1 MNSVHYRPK
10 KVAEMVAPPKK
21 SGFSCRLSDFC
32 HIFDQ
37 VMNNK
42 VLVQFWIAVLP
53 TLVKNSNVQNV
64 QDEIYQEEI
73 LIQGDQDHF
82 LCKEIAIT
90 SRLFTSEP

>member
-10 KVAEMVAPPKK
+10 KVAEIAATPKK

-53 TLVKNSNVQNV
+53 TLVKISIVQNV
-64 QDEIYQEEI
+64 QIVKYQEEI
-73 LIQGDQDHF
+73 LIPGDQDQF

-90 SRLFTSEP
+90 SRLCTSEP